1 MCHFELPGLR
11 YEPETAEKY
20 KKVDGR
26 PAVFP
31 TVQSKKV
38 ENIKVAPQQKSSFH
52 WLDDG
57 QKKFSISALLTIVMK
72 RQR

>member
-1 MCHFELPGLR
+1 MCHFDLPGLR

-20 KKVDGR
+20 KKIDGR
-26 PAVFP
+26 PAVLP
-31 TVQSKKV
+31 AVQSKKV
-38 ENIKVAPQQKSSFH
+38 ANIKVAPPQKSLFH

-57 QKKFSISALLTIVMK
+57 QKKFSISALLAKVMK